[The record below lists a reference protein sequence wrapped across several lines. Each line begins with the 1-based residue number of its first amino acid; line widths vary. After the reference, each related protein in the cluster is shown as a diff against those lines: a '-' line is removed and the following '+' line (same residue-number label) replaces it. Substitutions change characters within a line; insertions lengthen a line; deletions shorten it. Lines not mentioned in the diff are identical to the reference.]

1 MNISKGSSLENAKAH
16 YVSLEKKMT
25 DFLTLE
31 ISAILK
37 NPENEHAFYRGGL
50 FTITKKGIG
59 TESITYNWLP
69 PMKIT
74 LYKQYKKIVIDEINE
89 VDSPTEDARHS
100 EIVSTIVIGQRI
112 LILVGLEEPL
122 AQMCLLVAAIKYRL
136 LTQEQAK
143 ETTNF
148 FLKRNGLPELQLN
161 QA

>member
-1 MNISKGSSLENAKAH
+1 
-16 YVSLEKKMT
+16 
-25 DFLTLE
+25 
-31 ISAILK
+31 
-37 NPENEHAFYRGGL
+37 
-50 FTITKKGIG
+50 
-59 TESITYNWLP
+59 
-69 PMKIT
+69 MKIT